1 MENRIELVAA
11 VAGII
16 VVVAVA
22 GTLLT
27 MFMISS

>member
-1 MENRIELVAA
+1 MENRIELVAV